1 MGKWFLRDWRSPQRV
16 LTGTLTD
23 VHDSSGILD
32 GGDNDTNLEIVPRP
46 ETEFQDLLKN
56 RFTPPQANK
65 NGLIECEVNVGSDW
79 RSQFEFF
86 VNSLVGREVTAQGVF
101 VDDDGHDS
109 KTELHPVDVI
119 FARVEDSQLP
129 GDWIGALAGQR
140 GLVLD
145 QSLFV
150 TRFAAASDDREGL
163 VLSGPPLASWD
174 RPTTFAPPL
183 PPVPPGTGWV
193 PDFSVNMLRQDKATI
208 DPAVIED
215 PQGSGNLVI
224 QVTITCQGRDY
235 GGPGVAMGEIGTF
248 WTSHT
253 LPAIQISPTHI
264 SFDNVTVKDVA
275 SRTGDH
281 HQHRT
286 RRPGHRDRPART
298 TRRFH
303 VGAGLRPG
311 HRPRRLRHCGCRVQP
326 TRRRPCPG
334 AAQGEQQRRRKPAH
348 RHTGR
353 NGRERK
359 HLIAPG
365 PRRSAVESPRGC
377 RAGG

>member
-1 MGKWFLRDWRSPQRV
+1 MGKWFLHDWRSPQRV
-16 LTGTLTD
+16 LIGTLTD

-46 ETEFQDLLKN
+46 EREFQDLLKN

-119 FARVEDSQLP
+119 FARVDDSQLP
-129 GDWIGALAGQR
+129 GDWIGALATQR

-163 VLSGPPLASWD
+163 VLSGPPLAGWD

-193 PDFSVNMLRQDKATI
+193 PDFSVNMLRQDKATV
-208 DPAVIED
+208 DPAVVED

-224 QVTITCQGRDY
+224 HVTITCQGRDY

-248 WTSHT
+248 WTSQT
-253 LPAIQISPTHI
+253 LPAIQISPTFIPFGQVFIGESADRTVTITNTGHADLVITIPAPAGTIFTWEPI
-264 SFDNVTVKDVA
+264 SAQAIVPGASATVEVEF
-275 SRTGDH
+275 
-281 HQHRT
+281 
-286 RRPGHRDRPART
+286 RPP
-298 TRRFH
+298 
-303 VGAGLRPG
+303 GAGLAHG
-311 HRPRRLRHCGCRVQP
+311 QLR
-326 TRRRPCPG
+326 
-334 AAQGEQQRRRKPAH
+334 
-348 RHTGR
+348 
-353 NGRERK
+353 
-359 HLIAPG
+359 
-365 PRRSAVESPRGC
+365 VESNA
-377 RAGG
+377 AGSPHVVTMDGTGKKGSSAS